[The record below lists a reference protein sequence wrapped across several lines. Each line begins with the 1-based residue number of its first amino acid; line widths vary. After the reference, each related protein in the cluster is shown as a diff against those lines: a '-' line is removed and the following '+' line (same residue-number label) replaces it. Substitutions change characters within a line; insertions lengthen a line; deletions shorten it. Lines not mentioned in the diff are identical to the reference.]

1 MTKPQASINAYCR
14 TLQLLSHLRPLPIVA
29 VITLLIGCSTNV
41 TVNGDYPAALV
52 ARQPLSVGLV
62 LDDSFSSY
70 RFTSEKDNRQPVSM
84 ALGESQVQLFN
95 RVFTDMFQ
103 SSATLP
109 ARPSGQSNLDLV
121 IVPEITEV
129 QLATPMET
137 QLNVYEVWLKY
148 NLKVYDGNG
157 QPVADWM
164 MSAYGK
170 TQSRFLKSDEEALN
184 QATVM
189 ALRDAG
195 ARLLTGFQQIPDIR
209 QWLANRQ
216 APAKLSQRTER

>member
-1 MTKPQASINAYCR
+1 MTNPHASIKVCCR
-14 TLQLLSHLRPLPIVA
+14 ALWRLIAARLLPITA
-29 VITLLIGCSTNV
+29 AATLLAGCSTNV
-41 TVNGDYPAALV
+41 VVNSDYPTALV
-52 ARQPLSVGLV
+52 IRQPISVGLV
-62 LDDSFSSY
+62 LDNSFSSY
-70 RFTSEKDNRQPVSM
+70 RFTSEKDNRQTITM
-84 ALGESQVQLFN
+84 ALGESQVKLFN
-95 RVFTDMFQ
+95 RVFSDMFQ
-103 SSATLP
+103 NSATLQTLP
-109 ARPSGQSNLDLV
+109 GGQSKLDLM

-157 QPVADWM
+157 QPIADWM

-184 QATVM
+184 QATVL

-195 ARLLTGFQQIPDIR
+195 ARLLTGFQQIPEIR
-209 QWLANRQ
+209 QWLVNRQ
-216 APAKLSQRTER
+216 PPAKLSRSTAP

>member
-1 MTKPQASINAYCR
+1 MTKSQASINAYCR
-14 TLQLLSHLRPLPIVA
+14 TLRLLTHLRLLPIVA
-29 VITLLIGCSTNV
+29 AITLLVGCNTNV
-41 TVNGDYPAALV
+41 TVNGDYPSALV
-52 ARQPLSVGLV
+52 AKQPLSVGLV
-62 LDDSFSSY
+62 LDDNFSSY
-70 RFTSEKDNRQPVSM
+70 RFTSEKDNRQTVTM
-84 ALGESQVQLFN
+84 ALGESQVKLFH

-103 SSATLP
+103 SSATLQ
-109 ARPSGQSNLDLV
+109 ALATGQNTLDLM
-121 IVPEITEV
+121 IVPEVTEV

-157 QPVADWM
+157 QPIADWM

-184 QATVM
+184 QATVV

-195 ARLLTGFQQIPDIR
+195 ARLLTGFQQIPEIR

-216 APAKLSQRTER
+216 TPAKLSQRTGP

>member
-1 MTKPQASINAYCR
+1 M
-14 TLQLLSHLRPLPIVA
+14 
-29 VITLLIGCSTNV
+29 
-41 TVNGDYPAALV
+41 
-52 ARQPLSVGLV
+52 
-62 LDDSFSSY
+62 
-70 RFTSEKDNRQPVSM
+70 
-84 ALGESQVQLFN
+84 
-95 RVFTDMFQ
+95 
-103 SSATLP
+103 
-109 ARPSGQSNLDLV
+109 

-195 ARLLTGFQQIPDIR
+195 ARLLTGFQQIPEIR
-209 QWLANRQ
+209 QWLANRE

>member
-1 MTKPQASINAYCR
+1 MTKSRALIQAGCR
-14 TLQLLSHLRPLPIVA
+14 TLQQLTLVVA
-29 VITLLIGCSTNV
+29 VILLFGCSTNV
-41 TVNGDYPAALV
+41 TVNGDYPTALV

-62 LDDSFSSY
+62 LSDSFSNY
-70 RFTSEKDNRQPVSM
+70 HFTSEKDSRQPVTM
-84 ALGESQVQLFN
+84 ALGASQVTLFN

-103 SSATLP
+103 SSATLQTLP
-109 ARPSGQSNLDLV
+109 TGKNALDLM

-137 QLNVYEVWLKY
+137 RLNVYEVWLKY

-184 QATVM
+184 QATVV

-195 ARLLTGFQQIPDIR
+195 ARLLTGFQKIPEIR

-216 APAKLSQRTER
+216 IPAKLSQRTVR

>member
-1 MTKPQASINAYCR
+1 MTNPLASMNVYCR
-14 TLQLLSHLRPLPIVA
+14 TLRLLTALRPLPIVVA
-29 VITLLIGCSTNV
+29 LTLLIGCSTNV
-41 TVNGDYPAALV
+41 TVNGDYPSALV

-62 LDDSFSSY
+62 LDDRFSSY
-70 RFTSEKDNRQPVSM
+70 RFTSEKDNRQPVTM

-103 SSATLP
+103 SSATLQTLP
-109 ARPSGQSNLDLV
+109 TGQNTLDLM

-137 QLNVYEVWLKY
+137 RLNVYEVWLKY

-195 ARLLTGFQQIPDIR
+195 ARLLTGFQQIPEIR